1 MGKNNVSDLPGPC
14 SIRQEMYMFPE
25 KYAKDVNGKKIKEQI
40 DVVLFGGAAKLLV
53 AL

>member
-1 MGKNNVSDLPGPC
+1 MSDKQLPGPC

-25 KYAKDVNGKKIKEQI
+25 KYAKDSNGKKLKISHI

-53 AL
+53 AP